1 MTEKK
6 EERNANTIRL
16 FGMVLPSLPLLLLRS
31 GGALLR
37 FKRDA
42 KKGGKAF
49 HKELLCQG
57 IDETTAAELTVIY
70 LELSNIKNYMKFF
83 R

>member
-6 EERNANTIRL
+6 EGNANTIRL
-16 FGMVLPSLPLLLLRS
+16 FGMILPSLPLLLLRS

-49 HKELLCQG
+49 HKELLRQG
-57 IDETTAAELTVIY
+57 INEATAAELTRMY
-70 LELSNIKNYMKFF
+70 LEPSNIKNYMGFF
-83 R
+83 H